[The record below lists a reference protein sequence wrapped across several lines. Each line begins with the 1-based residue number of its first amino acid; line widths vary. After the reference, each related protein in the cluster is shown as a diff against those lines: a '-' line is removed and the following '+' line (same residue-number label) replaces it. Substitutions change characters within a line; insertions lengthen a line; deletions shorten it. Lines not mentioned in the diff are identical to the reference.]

1 MFGAGDRAVAAAP
14 DWLTPGRLV
23 GLEGHTG
30 FGLTR
35 LALSL
40 LAEPAR
46 RGWVACVDARGW
58 LCPAAAW
65 EVGVPAERLVVVH
78 CSDRKLWPQ
87 VTAALMEGMGSVY
100 AEIPAGVPD
109 QMLRRLAALARS
121 RRTAVLLRP
130 LRGSLPSG
138 LTHTRL
144 VAQEVAWEG
153 PDAGHGRL
161 QHRRMVLEASGKG
174 TGGIPTIFEVNDDG
188 TDAVHLVPR
197 LAAAAAGRAAG

>member
-1 MFGAGDRAVAAAP
+1 MLGAGERAVTAAP

-30 FGLTR
+30 SGLTR

-46 RGWVACVDARGW
+46 RGWVVCIDARGW

-87 VTAALMEGMGSVY
+87 VTAALMEGMDSVY

-109 QMLRRLAALARS
+109 QMLRRLAALTRS
-121 RRTAVLLRP
+121 RRAAVLPRP
-130 LRGSLPSG
+130 LRGRLPAG
-138 LTHTRL
+138 LPHTRPG
-144 VAQEVAWEG
+144 AQEVAREG
-153 PDAGHGRL
+153 DDPGHWRL
-161 QHRRMVLEASGKG
+161 SHRLPVLEASG
-174 TGGIPTIFEVNDDG
+174 
-188 TDAVHLVPR
+188 
-197 LAAAAAGRAAG
+197 